1 MTEQDKKARDFPVPR
16 LTAFGMWVSG
26 QARRLATGGRDE
38 ADILRA
44 GYLRNDP
51 YSTAAVARL
60 RHAAGH
66 EVGVDPDVLVWTIP
80 DPLKPDVCGT
90 DANQYADGPSPR
102 ERAAHAALTL
112 FATHQQSI
120 HDKSMHTDADV
131 SMGRAVG
138 RMACDNFN
146 EAGIR
151 RMFGQLQTA
160 SSWKEL
166 VRHARGLT
174 GLLRRERIA
183 LNYGLLAQ
191 DLLAL
196 RSDRE
201 RANAV
206 RTRWGRDFQSGYR
219 RKMTD
224 DSAGESSETV

>member
-1 MTEQDKKARDFPVPR
+1 MTEQDKKAQDLPVPR
-16 LTAFGMWVSG
+16 LTEFGMWVSG

-38 ADILRA
+38 AGILRA

-66 EVGVDPDVLVWTIP
+66 EVGADPDVFVWTIP
-80 DPLKPDVCGT
+80 DPAEPDVCGT
-90 DANQYADGPSPR
+90 DIDRYIDGPSPR

-112 FATHQQSI
+112 FAMHQQSI
-120 HDKSMHTDADV
+120 HDKSMHIDKYV
-131 SMGRAVG
+131 SMGCAVG
-138 RMACDNFN
+138 RMACNNFN

-151 RMFGQLQTA
+151 RMFSQLQTA

-166 VRHARGLT
+166 VRHARSLIS
-174 GLLRRERIA
+174 LLRCERIA

-196 RSDRE
+196 RSDRG

-206 RTRWGRDFQSGYR
+206 RTRWGRDFQSGYH
-219 RKMTD
+219 RKLTD

>member
-1 MTEQDKKARDFPVPR
+1 MTEQDKGTQPIHAPH
-16 LTAFGMWVSG
+16 LTAFGIWVSS
-26 QARRLATGGRDE
+26 QVRHLATGGRDE
-38 ADILRA
+38 AGIRRA
-44 GYLRNDP
+44 GYLQNDS

-66 EVGVDPDVLVWTIP
+66 EVGADPDVFVWTIP
-80 DPLKPDVCGT
+80 NPMEPDVCGV
-90 DANQYADGPSPR
+90 DLGRYADCPSPR

-120 HDKSMHTDADV
+120 HDRSMHTDEDV
-131 SMGRAVG
+131 SLGRAVG

-146 EAGIR
+146 ESGIR
-151 RMFGQLQTA
+151 RMFSQMQTA

-166 VRHARGLT
+166 VRHARSLIS
-174 GLLRRERIA
+174 LLKRERIA

-191 DLLAL
+191 DLMAL
-196 RSDRE
+196 QSNRD

-219 RKMTD
+219 RKLID
-224 DSAGESSETV
+224 DNTGELPETV